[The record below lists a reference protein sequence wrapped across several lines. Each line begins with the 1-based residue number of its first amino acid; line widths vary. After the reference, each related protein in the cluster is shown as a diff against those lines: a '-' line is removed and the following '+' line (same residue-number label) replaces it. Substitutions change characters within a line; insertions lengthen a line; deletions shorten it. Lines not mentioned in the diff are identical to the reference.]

1 MKTSFSE
8 VRRNRLSVAAQWWA
22 APAAFLCTLLALPV
36 NAGTYV
42 PIPDQPLDTGV
53 RVAPNILFILDNSG
67 SMAWKNMNNQGIKK
81 MTGSGSFSSTP
92 DANGIDDGTSVTT
105 ESIGTSN
112 IYMQNYVTNTLYY
125 NPAVDYL
132 PWVDATGNR
141 LTGGTSF
148 TAAYSS
154 DHYVNYTGVDK
165 NTSSGTRNL
174 SSNTQTFYVPKNPAS
189 TDNTYLSV
197 VDNYNR
203 YQIPSGKTDVI
214 RSEYGKV
221 VASSNTLSGYPVT
234 GVSIAKNSWYSVNF
248 TLPAGA
254 TSFTVTTSGGTGDA
268 DLYVRKGSAP
278 TTGSYN
284 CRSNGANNNE
294 TCTINSP
301 GSSTYYAGAYAYSA
315 VAGMTLTVTYTTTN
329 SCDGNSVGSY
339 GWVNCTSATPTGRGV
354 SDELTN
360 FATWYSYFRTRIKA
374 AKGGAAEAFKAQG
387 NKVRVGY
394 RSLHPTNNSSIA
406 PDFNIPVGDGNDG
419 RFVNGNV
426 ANGDAAATTTR
437 SKWYNRL
444 FAAYADNGTPLQA
457 ELKQAGDY
465 FSQSSASGPYGP
477 ESGANQYSCR
487 QNFAILTTDGYWNG
501 GTAGTGDV
509 DSSAQPTIT
518 GAPKQKG
525 DPNQSYTYSPT
536 KPYSDG
542 TTTWSSTLADVAM
555 KYWVTDLRTDIA
567 AMGTTASPA
576 GNNVP
581 TTDDDPAFWQHMVT
595 FGISIGMKTTLG
607 MASVE
612 DAFTVKPNWPQPG
625 NDLAANVDDLLHAAV
640 NGHGQFVA
648 ATSPALFAEGL
659 TKALATIA
667 RRTSSSS
674 NIATNAAT
682 IKTGGKVFNA
692 SYVSG
697 IWTGAVN
704 AWTLDAYNN
713 PSALA
718 WTASIPAFS
727 TRKTKVFT
735 YNGTTGDTFPT
746 ATQTT
751 SLDRSTVGPVDYP
764 VTGAKNADY
773 IMGDQSGEGTAV
785 GKLRVRDALL
795 GDIVDSSPAYVDD
808 TKTLYVGANDGMLHA
823 FDAGTGVEQF
833 AYVPN
838 LINFKK
844 LAQIS
849 RGDYDHQWSVDGPVA
864 VTNRKLTPGE
874 NYLVGSL
881 GRGGKGMYGLDVSTP
896 TSFTSSNVKWELAD
910 TANGN
915 MGLVTGRPILTK
927 VKTGDV
933 AAIVGNGVN
942 STNNKAVL
950 IVVNAKTGAVIREI
964 DTGAGDASNANGLA
978 APTGILGPDGKTIA
992 YAYAGDRMGN
1002 VWKFDLTDASAANWT
1017 ATKLFTA
1024 KSSDGTGVA
1033 KPITGAVTVATD
1045 PRTYKRWV
1053 FFGTGSFMTT
1063 TEAADKTPSTQG
1075 MYGFVDDGS
1084 AVAYSDLVKRGVN
1097 NTGATQNG
1105 YPVRTF
1111 DAKADLTVGK
1121 KGWYL
1126 TLPGNGERIVQDA
1139 QLVSNILVTAS
1150 MIPEGNGCEAGGTG
1164 YINALDAF
1172 TGTSAGSSFFD
1183 LNGDGKTTDTVIGGV
1198 PVGSVNFGVGMPTL
1212 PIFLDG
1218 KLVVGGTNA
1227 GNKPGSGG
1235 IPSKSWSRVSW
1246 REIRS
1251 D

>member
-1 MKTSFSE
+1 
-8 VRRNRLSVAAQWWA
+8 
-22 APAAFLCTLLALPV
+22 
-36 NAGTYV
+36 
-42 PIPDQPLDTGV
+42 
-53 RVAPNILFILDNSG
+53 
-67 SMAWKNMNNQGIKK
+67 
-81 MTGSGSFSSTP
+81 
-92 DANGIDDGTSVTT
+92 
-105 ESIGTSN
+105 
-112 IYMQNYVTNTLYY
+112 
-125 NPAVDYL
+125 
-132 PWVDATGNR
+132 
-141 LTGGTSF
+141 
-148 TAAYSS
+148 
-154 DHYVNYTGVDK
+154 
-165 NTSSGTRNL
+165 
-174 SSNTQTFYVPKNPAS
+174 
-189 TDNTYLSV
+189 
-197 VDNYNR
+197 
-203 YQIPSGKTDVI
+203 
-214 RSEYGKV
+214 
-221 VASSNTLSGYPVT
+221 
-234 GVSIAKNSWYSVNF
+234 
-248 TLPAGA
+248 
-254 TSFTVTTSGGTGDA
+254 
-268 DLYVRKGSAP
+268 
-278 TTGSYN
+278 
-284 CRSNGANNNE
+284 
-294 TCTINSP
+294 
-301 GSSTYYAGAYAYSA
+301 
-315 VAGMTLTVTYTTTN
+315 MTLTVTYTTTN
-329 SCDGNSVGSY
+329 SCDGDSVGSY

-406 PDFNIPVGDGNDG
+406 PDFDIPVGDGNDG

-437 SKWYNRL
+437 SIWYNRL
-444 FAAYADNGTPLQA
+444 FAAYASNGTPLQA

-581 TTDDDPAFWQHMVT
+581 TTEDDPAFWQHMVT
-595 FGISIGMKTTLG
+595 FGISIGMKTTQG

-612 DAFTVKPNWPQPG
+612 DAFAAKPNWPQPG

-795 GDIVDSSPAYVDD
+795 GDIVDSSPAYVSD
-808 TKTLYVGANDGMLHA
+808 TNTLYVGANDGMLHA

-838 LINFKK
+838 LINFGK

-864 VTNRKLTPGE
+864 VTSRKLTPSQ
-874 NYLVGSL
+874 NLLVGSL

-896 TSFTSSNVKWELAD
+896 ASFGTANVSWELAD

-915 MGLVTGRPILTK
+915 MGLVTGRPVLAK

-933 AAIVGNGVN
+933 AAVVGNGVN
-942 STNNKAVL
+942 SSNDKAVL
-950 IVVNAKTGAVIREI
+950 IVVNVKTGAVIREI
-964 DTGAGDASNANGLA
+964 DTGAGSASTPNGLA

-992 YAYAGDRMGN
+992 YAYAGDRLGN
-1002 VWKFDLTDASAANWT
+1002 VWKFDLTDASASNWT
-1017 ATKLFTA
+1017 ATRLFTA
-1024 KSSDGTGVA
+1024 KSNDGTGAVQ
-1033 KPITGAVTVATD
+1033 PITGGVTVATD
-1045 PRTYKRWV
+1045 PKTYKRWV
-1053 FFGTGSFMTT
+1053 MFGTGSFMTT
-1063 TEAADKTPSTQG
+1063 TEAADKTASTQG
-1075 MYGFVDDGS
+1075 MYGFVDDGA
-1084 AVAYSDLVKRGVN
+1084 AVAYADLVKRGVN
-1097 NTGATQNG
+1097 NTGAIQDG

-1111 DAKADLTVGK
+1111 DSKSDLPTGK

-1126 TLPGNGERIVQDA
+1126 TLPGAGERIVQDA

-1172 TGTSAGSSFFD
+1172 TGTSAGSSLFD
-1183 LNGDGKTTDTVIGGV
+1183 LNNDGSTTDSVVGGV

-1235 IPSKSWSRVSW
+1235 ISGKSWSRVSW